1 MNGGP
6 ALVSIMRQGQTL
18 IASVHAAL
26 DDSQLARFEHDLIE
40 QIGRHRSRGVVIDVA
55 ALDVID
61 SFAAHTLRR
70 VADMARLHG
79 ARTVIVG
86 IQPEVAFTM
95 VRLGMGTGDVPT
107 ALDLEEGLAMLTG
120 GLSGVT
126 GGAHRRAGLRAGRRE
141 AHVSEARTVLD
152 DLTQDY
158 RTTLLRFLPRRDEV
172 VREAAYAL
180 GRRAVVTGVNLL
192 DMCRLHHEVFL
203 EVLRDT
209 EPDAHLAVAESA
221 SELLLEALAAYD
233 MTHRGAVD
241 R

>member
-1 MNGGP
+1 
-6 ALVSIMRQGQTL
+6 
-18 IASVHAAL
+18 
-26 DDSQLARFEHDLIE
+26 
-40 QIGRHRSRGVVIDVA
+40 
-55 ALDVID
+55 
-61 SFAAHTLRR
+61 
-70 VADMARLHG
+70 
-79 ARTVIVG
+79 
-86 IQPEVAFTM
+86 
-95 VRLGMGTGDVPT
+95 
-107 ALDLEEGLAMLTG
+107 
-120 GLSGVT
+120 
-126 GGAHRRAGLRAGRRE
+126 
-141 AHVSEARTVLD
+141 VSEARTVLD

-233 MTHRGAVD
+233 MTHRGALD